1 MNTTENPAAVAEV
14 QTTTAAEP
22 GTPIEKK
29 MIFIVRVNNSEN
41 KSQRGFQYPEVG
53 PVECPADCLGCRNDP
68 CGCVW
73 KPTEECG
80 NGLHGWEHCI
90 GDTTASS
97 FINTEGAKWQLIEVE
112 DHADNLVRMDGKV
125 KFRRGNV
132 IITGKSH
139 EVTAKLVEL
148 GGLRPGML
156 ATAYT
161 AGDAGSATAGDA
173 GSATAGNRGSATAGN
188 RGSATAGYAGSAT
201 AGNRGSA
208 TAGEDG
214 VIRVMWWDGD
224 SSKYRVKNGIIG
236 ESVDAAGNVL
246 KPNRYYELNEE
257 HKFIS
262 LSLDKRIEVV
272 RGDITAQEEPFDLI
286 VNAANESLLGGG
298 GVDGA
303 IHKAAG
309 PALLDACKSLNGCLP
324 GDAKITKGFKL
335 RARFIAHAVGPRWV
349 DGKAGEAEVLAAVYK
364 RVIELATEKGLT
376 SIAAPSISTGAFGY
390 PLGEASGIAMR
401 TVAALLENARI
412 RRFRFVCFDAKTERA
427 YDAAKRTVLG
437 L

>member
-1 MNTTENPAAVAEV
+1 
-14 QTTTAAEP
+14 
-22 GTPIEKK
+22 
-29 MIFIVRVNNSEN
+29 
-41 KSQRGFQYPEVG
+41 
-53 PVECPADCLGCRNDP
+53 
-68 CGCVW
+68 
-73 KPTEECG
+73 
-80 NGLHGWEHCI
+80 
-90 GDTTASS
+90 
-97 FINTEGAKWQLIEVE
+97 
-112 DHADNLVRMDGKV
+112 
-125 KFRRGNV
+125 
-132 IITGKSH
+132 
-139 EVTAKLVEL
+139 
-148 GGLRPGML
+148 
-156 ATAYT
+156 
-161 AGDAGSATAGDA
+161 
-173 GSATAGNRGSATAGN
+173 
-188 RGSATAGYAGSAT
+188 
-201 AGNRGSA
+201 GSA

>member
-161 AGDAGSATAGDA
+161 AGDAGSATAG
-173 GSATAGNRGSATAGN
+173 
-188 RGSATAGYAGSAT
+188 
-201 AGNRGSA
+201 NRGSA

-309 PALLDACKSLNGCLP
+309 PALLDTCKSLNGCLP